1 MQAAGI
7 NLNTYQSPCRNEVN
21 MALDGLNIAALTAEL
36 KEKLAGGRF
45 LKIAQPETDEL
56 QITIK
61 KAKEQYKLLLSAD
74 ASLPLIYI
82 TEGSKTAPLS
92 APNFCMVLRKHL
104 SNAKLIDVSQPGLER
119 VVNFTL
125 EHYNELGDL
134 CHKFLIVE
142 LMGKHSNIIFT
153 DAFEDNGRLVPGKI
167 IDSIKHI
174 SANVS
179 SVREVLP
186 GRPYFIPETSEK
198 ENPFNTDLESFSGR
212 VAALPLSCHK
222 AVYTSY
228 TGISPIAAQEICH
241 KAGLDSDIS
250 ANSLTNEQLNSLFES
265 FSDVIDIV
273 RNKSFS
279 PSMILK
285 GNTPK
290 DFNCFPMSIYS
301 DLRIKPFDSMSNL
314 LENFYSEKNKI
325 MRIRQKSVDLRKI
338 ITTALE
344 KDYKKY
350 DIQLKQMKD
359 TEKRDKFK
367 IYGELLNTYGYSC
380 KEGATELTALNYYTN
395 EEITIP
401 MEPELSATDNAKKYF
416 DRYNKLKRTY
426 EALRDIVLET
436 RASITHLESLLN
448 SLEIAVT
455 EDDLKELKEEM
466 IQSGYIR
473 RKGNDK
479 KGKYKSRPFHYI
491 SSDGFHMY
499 VGKNNLQNE
508 ELTFKVAGGGDWWF
522 HSKTFPGS
530 HVIVKTE
537 GNTLPDRT
545 FEEAARLA
553 AFYSKG
559 KGQDKVEIDYIERKH
574 VKKVAGAKPGFVIYH
589 TNYSMA
595 ISPDISGIQQLD

>member
-1 MQAAGI
+1 
-7 NLNTYQSPCRNEVN
+7 
-21 MALDGLNIAALTAEL
+21 MALDGLNIAALVYEL
-36 KEKLAGGRF
+36 KTTLTDGRF

-56 QITIK
+56 QITVK
-61 KAKEQYKLLLSAD
+61 KIKEQYKLLLSAG
-74 ASLPLIYI
+74 ASLPLVYI
-82 TEGSKTAPLS
+82 TEGSKPSPLT

-119 VVNFTL
+119 VINFTL

-134 CHKFLIVE
+134 CYKFLIVE

-153 DAFEDNGRLVPGKI
+153 DAAEENGRLVPGKI

-186 GRPYFIPETSEK
+186 GRPYFIPETCEK
-198 ENPFNTDLESFSGR
+198 ENPLNADCESFKKTVTSR
-212 VAALPLSCHK
+212 PVSCLK
-222 AVYTSY
+222 AIYNSY
-228 TGISPIAAQEICH
+228 TGISPIAAQEICYR
-241 KAGLDSDIS
+241 AGIDSDLPAGALS
-250 ANSLTNEQLNSLFES
+250 DSQLSLLYGS
-265 FSDVIDIV
+265 FSSVMDIIK
-273 RNKSFS
+273 NNTYK
-279 PSMILK
+279 PNMILD
-285 GNTPK
+285 GNVPK
-290 DFNCFPMSIYS
+290 EFNCFPMTIYN
-301 DLRIKPFDSMSNL
+301 DMETKNFDSMSLL
-314 LENFYSEKNKI
+314 LEKFYSEKNQI
-325 MRIRQKSVDLRKI
+325 TRIRQKSVDLRKI

-350 DIQLKQMKD
+350 DIQSKQMKD

-367 IYGELLNTYGYSC
+367 VYGELLTAYGYSC
-380 KEGATELTALNYYTN
+380 EAGARELKALNYYTD

-401 MEPELSATDNAKKYF
+401 MDPELSAVENAKKYF
-416 DRYNKLKRTY
+416 EKYNKLKRTY
-426 EALRDIVLET
+426 EALSEIIIET
-436 RASITHLESLLN
+436 KASINHLESLLN
-448 SLEIAVT
+448 SLDIAVT

-466 IQSGYIR
+466 ILSGYIK
-473 RKGNDK
+473 RKGSDNK
-479 KGKYKSRPFHYI
+479 TKYKSKPFHYI

-508 ELTFKVAGGGDWWF
+508 ELTFKVATGGDWWF

-537 GNTLPDRT
+537 GKTLPDRT

-559 KGQDKVEIDYIERKH
+559 KEQDKVEIDYIERKH

-595 ISPDISGIQQLD
+595 ISPDISGIQQVD

>member
-1 MQAAGI
+1 
-7 NLNTYQSPCRNEVN
+7 
-21 MALDGLNIAALTAEL
+21 MALDGLNIAALVNEL
-36 KEKLAGGRF
+36 NEKLADGRF

-82 TEGSKTAPLS
+82 TEGSKPSPLT
-92 APNFCMVLRKHL
+92 APNFCMILRKHL
-104 SNAKLIDVSQPGLER
+104 SNARLINVCQPGLER

-134 CHKFLIVE
+134 CYKFLIVE

-153 DAFEDNGRLVPGKI
+153 DACDDNGKLIPGKI
-167 IDSIKHI
+167 VDSIKHI

-186 GRPYFIPETSEK
+186 GRPYFIPETSGK
-198 ENPFNTDLESFSGR
+198 ENPLNVKSGSFIKRISSI
-212 VAALPLSCHK
+212 PLSSHK
-222 AVYTSY
+222 AIYTSY
-228 TGISPIAAQEICH
+228 TGISPIAAQEICYR
-241 KAGLDSDIS
+241 AGLDSDIP
-250 ANSLTNEQLNSLFES
+250 ANTLTLDQLNTLYNS
-265 FSDVIDIV
+265 FSDIMNIIG
-273 RNKSFS
+273 NNTFS
-279 PSMILK
+279 PSMILD
-285 GNTPK
+285 GNTPR
-290 DFNCFPMSIYS
+290 DFNCFPMNIYN
-301 DLRIKPFDSMSNL
+301 DLETKPFDSMSLL
-314 LENFYSEKNKI
+314 LERFYSEKNQI
-325 MRIRQKSVDLRKI
+325 TRIRQKSSDLRKI

-367 IYGELLNTYGYSC
+367 VYGELLNAYGYSC
-380 KEGATELTALNYYTN
+380 VEGDKELRALNYYTN

-401 MEPELSATDNAKKYF
+401 LEPELSATDNAKKYF
-416 DRYNKLKRTY
+416 EKYNKLKRTY
-426 EALRDIVLET
+426 EALKEIVLET
-436 RASITHLESLLN
+436 RDSIRHLESLLN
-448 SLEIAVT
+448 SLDIAVT

-466 IQSGYIR
+466 IQSGYIK
-473 RKGNDK
+473 RKSNDK
-479 KGKYKSRPFHYI
+479 KTKYKSKPFHYI

-508 ELTFKVAGGGDWWF
+508 ELTFKVANGGDWWF

-530 HVIVKTE
+530 HVIVKADGQE
-537 GNTLPDRT
+537 LPDLT

-559 KGQDKVEIDYIERKH
+559 REQDKVEIDYIERKH

-595 ISPDISGIQQLD
+595 INPDISGIQQID

>member
-1 MQAAGI
+1 
-7 NLNTYQSPCRNEVN
+7 
-21 MALDGLNIAALTAEL
+21 MALDGLNIAALVNEL
-36 KEKLAGGRF
+36 REKLADGRF

-82 TEGSKTAPLS
+82 TEGSKTSPLT
-92 APNFCMVLRKHL
+92 APNFCMILRKHL
-104 SNAKLIDVSQPGLER
+104 SNARLIDVCQPGLER

-134 CHKFLIVE
+134 CYKFLIVE

-153 DAFEDNGRLVPGKI
+153 DACDDNGKLIPGKI

-186 GRPYFIPETSEK
+186 GRPYFIPETSGK
-198 ENPFNTDLESFSGR
+198 ENPLNVKSESFIKRISSI
-212 VAALPLSCHK
+212 PISSHK
-222 AVYTSY
+222 AIYTSY
-228 TGISPIAAQEICH
+228 TGISPIAAQEICYR
-241 KAGLDSDIS
+241 AGLDSDIP
-250 ANSLTNEQLNSLFES
+250 ANTLTLDQLNTLYNS
-265 FSDVIDIV
+265 FSDIMNIIG
-273 RNKSFS
+273 NNTFS
-279 PSMILK
+279 PSMISD

-290 DFNCFPMSIYS
+290 DFNCFPMNIYN
-301 DLRIKPFDSMSNL
+301 DLETKHFDSMSLL
-314 LENFYSEKNKI
+314 LERFYSEKNQI
-325 MRIRQKSVDLRKI
+325 TRIRQKSSDLRKI

-367 IYGELLNTYGYSC
+367 VYGELLNAYGYSC
-380 KEGATELTALNYYTN
+380 VEGDKELRALNYYTN

-401 MEPELSATDNAKKYF
+401 LEPELSATDNAKKYF
-416 DRYNKLKRTY
+416 EKYNKLKRTY
-426 EALRDIVLET
+426 EALKEIVLET
-436 RASITHLESLLN
+436 RDSINHLESLLN
-448 SLEIAVT
+448 SLDIAVT

-466 IQSGYIR
+466 IQSGYIK

-479 KGKYKSRPFHYI
+479 KAKYKSKPFHYI

-508 ELTFKVAGGGDWWF
+508 DLTFKFANGGDWWF

-530 HVIVKTE
+530 HVIVKADGQE
-537 GNTLPDRT
+537 LPDRT

-559 KGQDKVEIDYIERKH
+559 REQDKVEIDYIERKH

-595 ISPDISGIQQLD
+595 INPDISGIQQID

>member
-1 MQAAGI
+1 MQEADYHK
-7 NLNTYQSPCRNEVN
+7 NLSVSRRNEVN
-21 MALDGLNIAALTAEL
+21 MALDGLNIAALVNEL
-36 KEKLAGGRF
+36 KEKLTDGRF

-61 KAKEQYKLLLSAD
+61 KSKEQYRLLLSAD

-82 TEGSKTAPLS
+82 TEGSKTSPLT
-92 APNFCMVLRKHL
+92 APNFCMLLRKHL
-104 SNAKLIDVSQPGLER
+104 SNAKLIDVYQPGLER

-153 DAFEDNGRLVPGKI
+153 DASYDNGNLIPGKI

-186 GRPYFIPETSEK
+186 GRDYFIPETSEK
-198 ENPFNTDLESFSGR
+198 ENPLNVKHEDFTKKISS
-212 VAALPLSCHK
+212 VPLCSHK
-222 AVYTSY
+222 AIYTSY
-228 TGISPIAAQEICH
+228 TGISPVAAQEICYR
-241 KAGLDSDIS
+241 AGIDSDIP
-250 ANSLTNEQLNSLFES
+250 ANALTPKELDALYNSF
-265 FSDVIDIV
+265 FDIM
-273 RNKSFS
+273 NIIIGKTFS
-279 PSMILK
+279 PLMILS

-290 DFNCFPMSIYS
+290 DFNCFTMKIYN
-301 DLRIKPFDSMSNL
+301 DLETKHFDSMSLL
-314 LENFYSEKNKI
+314 LERFYSEKNQI
-325 MRIRQKSVDLRKI
+325 TRIRQKSYDLRKI

-350 DIQLKQMKD
+350 DIQLRQMKD

-367 IYGELLNTYGYSC
+367 VYGELLNAYGYSC
-380 KEGATELTALNYYTN
+380 KDGDKELKALNYYTN

-401 MEPELSATDNAKKYF
+401 MEPELSAKDNAKKYF
-416 DRYNKLKRTY
+416 EKYNKLKRTY
-426 EALRDIVLET
+426 EALKEIIIET
-436 RASITHLESLLN
+436 NDSINHLESLLN
-448 SLEIAVT
+448 SLDIAVT

-466 IQSGYIR
+466 IQSGYIK
-473 RKGNDK
+473 RKGTDK
-479 KGKYKSRPFHYI
+479 KSKYKSRPFHYI

-530 HVIVKTE
+530 HVIVKAD
-537 GNTLPDRT
+537 GKKLPDRT

-559 KGQDKVEIDYIERKH
+559 KEQDKVEIDYIERKH

-595 ISPDISGIQQLD
+595 ISPDISGIQQVD